1 MKYDQN
7 DLLEKNKDDMDLN
20 QELKSEVLNLDFIM
34 TFHFIPGKEY

>member
-20 QELKSEVLNLDFIM
+20 QELKSEVLNLDFKM